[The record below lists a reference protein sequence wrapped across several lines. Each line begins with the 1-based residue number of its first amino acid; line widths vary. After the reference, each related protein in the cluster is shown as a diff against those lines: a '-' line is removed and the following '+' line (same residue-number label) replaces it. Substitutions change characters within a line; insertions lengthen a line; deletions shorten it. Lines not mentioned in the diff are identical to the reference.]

1 MSSAA
6 GTIAVIEGVAMKA
19 NYIGNRSDYNKLA
32 YQVAK
37 EEIERQKTTVCPDC
51 QKNIGDQVLSVVC
64 RTLSIRYGFGKQRLQ
79 QIVDDTQ
86 ALFDLCAIDG
96 KQYQATQCVMWLKS
110 IGIDL
115 NGE

>member
-1 MSSAA
+1 MCIVAA
-6 GTIAVIEGVAMKA
+6 GIIAIEGKPMKA
-19 NYIGNRSDYNKLA
+19 NYIGSKSDYNKLA
-32 YQVAK
+32 MQVAR
-37 EEIERQKTTVCPDC
+37 EEIERQKKTVCVDC
-51 QKNIGDQVLSVVC
+51 EKAIGDQVLAVVC
-64 RTLSIRYGFGKQRLQ
+64 KALQVRYGFGRQRLQ

-86 ALFDLCAIDG
+86 ALFDLCAVDG